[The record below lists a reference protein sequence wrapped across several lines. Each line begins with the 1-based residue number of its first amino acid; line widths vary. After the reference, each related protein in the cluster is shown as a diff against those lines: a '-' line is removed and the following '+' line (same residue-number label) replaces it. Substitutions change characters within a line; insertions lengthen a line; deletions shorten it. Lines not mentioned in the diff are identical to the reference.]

1 MAQTNTKLKEFGV
14 IPPSARKMPAQAK
27 PKRDARVSG
36 RPDTK
41 QALVWCGTELLT
53 ERGFQMTGI
62 EEVLKRVGV
71 PKGSFYH
78 FFASKRDFGESV
90 IRNYEQFYARKMDRI
105 FNNPK
110 RAPLDR
116 LRDFVKDA
124 SAGMA
129 KYDFRRGCLIGTLGL
144 EMASLDDEF
153 RQQLEAVLMSWERRV
168 TECLEEAIELGELA
182 RDSDAASLS
191 RFFWNGWEGAILRAK
206 LTRSL
211 EPLDHFA
218 NLYFSKIA
226 TNKRPS
232 RTRKV
237 NG

>member
-1 MAQTNTKLKEFGV
+1 MNPPRAKLADAGDSIRPRRKSTVAAFEKRG
-14 IPPSARKMPAQAK
+14 ARPA
-27 PKRDARVSG
+27 G
-36 RPDTK
+36 RGDTW

-78 FFASKRDFGESV
+78 FFASKREFGEAV
-90 IRNYEQFYARKMDRI
+90 IQNYEQFYARKMNRI
-105 FNNPK
+105 FNKPT
-110 RAPLDR
+110 RAPLER

-124 SAGMA
+124 TAGMA
-129 KYDFRRGCLIGTLGL
+129 KYDFRRGCLIGTLGQ
-144 EMASLDDEF
+144 EMASLDDAF
-153 RQQLEAVLMSWERRV
+153 RQQLEAVLMSWENQV
-168 TECLEEAIELGELA
+168 TACLEEAIRIGDLA
-182 RDSDAASLS
+182 PDSDAASLS

-226 TNKRPS
+226 VSTGSSASGEGNA
-232 RTRKV
+232 
-237 NG
+237 